1 MSYDLSQYM
10 RGVKTRVDEAIQSV
24 VDNIASNHGLDENA
38 QIKCY
43 GEIQAELIKDWQAP
57 TPKPVQMYRLDYPK
71 KLNVDLGYRM
81 TYINIKGSS
90 VVDSHM
96 YGDTTVIVMYEKRTI
111 NREAIDEILRHLRA
125 NGESIKFEPKNLRSV
140 RLGRTKFN
148 HLIGND
154 GFIFAMGLKMY
165 ARLYRQI
172 QDDAGLKPRFV
183 P

>member
-43 GEIQAELIKDWQAP
+43 GEIQAELIKDWQAA
-57 TPKPVQMYRLDYPK
+57 TPKPIQMYRLDYPK

-81 TYINIKGSS
+81 TYINLNGSAVEYHRMGS
-90 VVDSHM
+90 DSNVLVL
-96 YGDTTVIVMYEKRTI
+96 YKKRSI

-125 NGESIKFEPKNLRSV
+125 NGESIKFEPSNLRSV
-140 RLGRTKFN
+140 RLGGVVYS

-165 ARLYRQI
+165 AYLYRQI

>member
-1 MSYDLSQYM
+1 
-10 RGVKTRVDEAIQSV
+10 
-24 VDNIASNHGLDENA
+24 
-38 QIKCY
+38 
-43 GEIQAELIKDWQAP
+43 LIKDWQAA

-96 YGDTTVIVMYEKRTI
+96 YGDTTVIVMYEKRTT

-148 HLIGND
+148 RLVGND
-154 GFIFAMGLKMY
+154 GFIFAMGEKMY
-165 ARLYRQI
+165 AELYNQI
-172 QDDAGLKPRFV
+172 QNDAGLKPRFV
-183 P
+183 Q